1 MPTAVISHQESGI
14 RQLVPA
20 PNWAHCPKTTKAL
33 VKSKGQDKRFFWCA
47 ALCSELK
54 VRMRPSS
61 LTPAWPT
68 LSRAEKERL
77 YAADAAASRPVSRL
91 PPARPAPAALRLTQ
105 YNVQALS
112 YNRSCAATPAAT
124 AAGIGDLLLGTG
136 SDVLVLQ
143 EFVLSPQGAWPLDKA
158 DEPLAHGLAQRL
170 AAGGFV
176 HQLLALDQ
184 AYPTFVA
191 SRLPL
196 APLPPPAASQ
206 HKLGGLCT
214 AVRLRVRTAGGRAVE
229 VLGCHLDYL
238 SAEVRL
244 VQARGLLECMQ
255 SVDASATLLAADFNQ
270 PRQADYTAEE
280 WGWIMAW
287 REAQG
292 EGASDG
298 VHELLHG
305 AGFACAHDAEGV
317 DRNWPAGAPPPPTHW
332 TGTTIDRAY
341 CSSSS
346 GGLACVGLYVH
357 PSGLSDHHAVVSDW
371 CWAEKEGGEGEE
383 GGGSGGGAAAVDVP
397 GA

>member
-1 MPTAVISHQESGI
+1 
-14 RQLVPA
+14 
-20 PNWAHCPKTTKAL
+20 
-33 VKSKGQDKRFFWCA
+33 
-47 ALCSELK
+47 
-54 VRMRPSS
+54 
-61 LTPAWPT
+61 
-68 LSRAEKERL
+68 
-77 YAADAAASRPVSRL
+77 
-91 PPARPAPAALRLTQ
+91 
-105 YNVQALS
+105 
-112 YNRSCAATPAAT
+112 
-124 AAGIGDLLLGTG
+124 
-136 SDVLVLQ
+136 
-143 EFVLSPQGAWPLDKA
+143 
-158 DEPLAHGLAQRL
+158 
-170 AAGGFV
+170 V

-214 AVRLRVRTAGGRAVE
+214 AVRLRVRTAEGRAVE

-244 VQARGLLECMQ
+244 AQARGLLECVQ
-255 SVDASATLLAADFNQ
+255 GATAAVGAAAAAVSATLLAADFNQ
-270 PRQADYTAEE
+270 PRQADCTAEE

-305 AGFACAHDAEGV
+305 AGFACAHDAEGA

-341 CSSSS
+341 SSSPAA
-346 GGLACVGLYVH
+346 GGVGLACVGLYVH

-371 CWAEKEGGEGEE
+371 RWAEKEGVE